1 MAIVRQL
8 IGYRTGGEAV
18 ARKQKGA
25 AERRSRHWLQVLVNQ
40 RPDAVDPLLLRSVG
54 APPVS
59 SVQWLSPLQAD
70 GYAEYS
76 DADFLRRLGCP
87 TLAYPLECFWPKGG
101 PEWDGLAK
109 TSDGRL
115 VLVEA
120 KAHIPEAVSS
130 PTGATEPAASIIRKS
145 LDDTKTFLGSTAPCD
160 WATAFYQYTNRL
172 AHLYFL
178 RELNRQ
184 PAFLVFIYFTH
195 APDVPDA
202 PSEEEWRGALRLLH
216 SYIGVGH
223 NRLSPFVVDLFVD
236 ARQLAP
242 AA

>member
-1 MAIVRQL
+1 L
-8 IGYRTGGEAV
+8 
-18 ARKQKGA
+18 
-25 AERRSRHWLQVLVNQ
+25 
-40 RPDAVDPLLLRSVG
+40 
-54 APPVS
+54 
-59 SVQWLSPLQAD
+59 
-70 GYAEYS
+70 
-76 DADFLRRLGCP
+76 
-87 TLAYPLECFWPKGG
+87 
-101 PEWDGLAK
+101 
-109 TSDGRL
+109 
-115 VLVEA
+115 LVEA

-145 LDDTKTFLGSTAPCD
+145 LDDTKAFLGSTAPCD

-202 PSEEEWRGALRLLH
+202 PSKEEWRGALRLLH
-216 SYIGVGH
+216 SYIGVGR
-223 NRLSPFVVDLFVD
+223 NRLSPFVVDLFLD

-242 AA
+242 VA

>member
-1 MAIVRQL
+1 M
-8 IGYRTGGEAV
+8 
-18 ARKQKGA
+18 
-25 AERRSRHWLQVLVNQ
+25 NQ
-40 RPDAVDPLLLRSVG
+40 RPDAVDPLLLRAVG

-87 TLAYPLECFWPKGG
+87 KLKHPLEGFWPKGG

-109 TSDGRL
+109 TSDGSL
-115 VLVEA
+115 LLVEA

-145 LDDTKTFLGSTAPCD
+145 LDDTKAFLGSTAPCD

-184 PAFLVFIYFTH
+184 QAFLVFIYFTH

-223 NRLSPFVVDLFVD
+223 NRLSPFVVDLFLD
-236 ARQLAP
+236 ARQLVPTA
-242 AA
+242 